1 MVSTAPFSTI
11 SLIPHN
17 LLHRAYVAF
26 TSQLLPPKSI
36 SIEDKS
42 WLLGTW
48 LVTALVLLFDVDN
61 VIGLRIS
68 ADEAIRAASG
78 SLRPQRPAAIAAAV
92 LKVAMKRCCGT
103 NQSAVPP
110 VTLSS
115 EAF

>member
-68 ADEAIRAASG
+68 ADEETTGHELFEQHQEACGLNA
-78 SLRPQRPAAIAAAV
+78 RPRSRP
-92 LKVAMKRCCGT
+92 
-103 NQSAVPP
+103 
-110 VTLSS
+110 LS
-115 EAF
+115 